1 MSSDHDNRRHTRK
14 PLKVELQVGD
24 TSLGG
29 ELHFDSLDFSEGGV
43 FLASE
48 LLFDVG
54 EVLWISFVLPEASF
68 AIRTRGR
75 VVWTRKEVD
84 PAQPDE
90 LPGMGIAFLDL
101 SAAER
106 AALGEYLSD

>member
-1 MSSDHDNRRHTRK
+1 VPLDHENRRHARR
-14 PLKVELQVGD
+14 PLKVEIQVGD

-43 FLASE
+43 FLASD
-48 LLFDVG
+48 LLFDLG
-54 EVLWISFVLPEASF
+54 EVLWISFVLPEAAF

-75 VVWTRKEVD
+75 VVWVRKEVD

-90 LPGMGIAFLDL
+90 VAGMGIAFLDL
-101 SAAER
+101 SEAER
-106 AALGEYLSD
+106 AALGEYLLE

>member
-29 ELHFDSLDFSEGGV
+29 ELHFDSL
-43 FLASE
+43 
-48 LLFDVG
+48 
-54 EVLWISFVLPEASF
+54 PEAAF

-84 PAQPDE
+84 PEQPDE

>member
-1 MSSDHDNRRHTRK
+1 MSQDNENRRHARK
-14 PLKVELQVGD
+14 PLQVEIQVGD
-24 TSLGG
+24 TSLGA

-54 EVLWISFVLPEASF
+54 EVLWISFVLPETAF

-75 VVWTRKEVD
+75 VVWTRKETD
-84 PAQPDE
+84 PGQPDDV
-90 LPGMGIAFLDL
+90 PGMGIAFLDL

-106 AALGEYLSD
+106 AALGEYLTD

>member
-1 MSSDHDNRRHTRK
+1 MSSDHDSRRHTRK

-48 LLFDVG
+48 LLFEVG
-54 EVLWISFVLPEASF
+54 EVLWISFVLPEAAF

-75 VVWTRKEVD
+75 VVWTRKETD
-84 PAQPDE
+84 PEQPDE
-90 LPGMGIAFLDL
+90 LPGMGISFLDL

-106 AALGEYLSD
+106 AALGEYLAD

>member
-1 MSSDHDNRRHTRK
+1 MPLDRDHRRHVRR
-14 PLKVELQVGD
+14 LLNVEIQVGD
-24 TSLGG
+24 TSLGA

-54 EVLWISFVLPEASF
+54 ELLWISFVLPEGAF

-75 VVWTRKEVD
+75 VVWVRTVVD

-90 LPGMGIAFLDL
+90 VAGMGIAFLDL

-106 AALGEYLSD
+106 AALGEYLAD